1 MAVLK
6 HVQRIFRFTGVEE
19 RKIEE
24 QEQFQAFY
32 TDLKKSI
39 PGKHQRQEG
48 SYEIIPKFFH
58 KVH

>member
-1 MAVLK
+1 ML
-6 HVQRIFRFTGVEE
+6 QRIFCFTGVEE

-39 PGKHQRQEG
+39 PGKQQKQEG